1 MIFSFLFYFFIA
13 GEYIEFDSDFI
24 TVSSNSSFRGV
35 ITTLI
40 RSNNESVLLVINM
53 IHSVIRFHSTNNN
66 YKYPFIIFHD
76 QNFTLTMRQ
85 QILSCVLKNHTQVD
99 ISFALVDFQTSV
111 KPAGRSQL
119 NKPIG
124 YRLMCRFWTYDI
136 FYHSAIIQG
145 QYDYLMRM
153 DADSYF
159 SDATKKDL
167 FLYMKRKELDYMY
180 RSKYWE
186 PSTPMDS
193 ILELFSIKSRWF
205 RLDCIYNNFF
215 IIRLKWYYEN
225 ELVQDFVHELIRD
238 DLMLREYIGDGC
250 AHAAMLKIDSRIRVK
265 FMKDFSYGHNFHV
278 MPTRSEGITFIEKSR
293 FLEEIKESCRQLTV
307 LRGTE
312 GILTLINVSHT

>member
-1 MIFSFLFYFFIA
+1 MTFSFLFYFFI
-13 GEYIEFDSDFI
+13 GEYIDFESDVI
-24 TVSSNSSFRGV
+24 SVSSNSSIRGV
-35 ITTLI
+35 VATLT
-40 RSNNESVLLVINM
+40 RSNSESVFLVINM

-85 QILSCVLKNHTQVD
+85 QILSCVLKNHTQID

-111 KPAGRSQL
+111 KPAAKSRVG
-119 NKPIG
+119 KPIG
-124 YRLMCRFWTYDI
+124 YRLMCRFWTHDI

-153 DADSYF
+153 DVDSYF

-167 FLYMKRKELDYMY
+167 FLYMKRKHLDYMY

-215 IIRLKWYYEN
+215 IIRLKWYYET

-278 MPTRSEGITFIEKSR
+278 MPPRSSGITFIEESR
-293 FLEEIKESCRQLTV
+293 FREEIKESCRQLTV
-307 LRGTE
+307 LRGTK
-312 GILTLINVSHT
+312 GILTLINVSYT